1 VTSPRAILL
10 LLAKAPQAGRVKTRL
25 CPPAAP
31 VQAARIAAAA
41 LLDTLAALRA
51 VPGGQTVVALA
62 GDLAGAER
70 CEEISAALHDLPVI
84 PQRGT
89 TLGQRIA
96 ACHTDAADLL
106 PGLASLQVGMDTP
119 QADPS
124 LLARCL
130 RRLDRPGTG
139 AVLGPALDGGWW
151 ALGLRDPRAAVAI
164 ADVATSRADTGA
176 RTAHALRGHGLTV
189 GRLPNL
195 RDVDTIADARTVA
208 AAIPASRFAAAVRE
222 LP

>member
-10 LLAKAPQAGRVKTRL
+10 LLAKAPQPGRVKTRL
-25 CPPAAP
+25 CPPAGP

-51 VPGGQTVVALA
+51 VPGVQPVVALA
-62 GDLAGAER
+62 GDIAGAER
-70 CEEISAALHDLPVI
+70 CQEISAALRGLPVI
-84 PQRGT
+84 AQRGAS
-89 TLGQRIA
+89 LGERIA
-96 ACHTDAADLL
+96 ACHTDAAGLL
-106 PGLASLQVGMDTP
+106 PGVASLQVGMDTP
-119 QADPS
+119 QIDAG
-124 LLARCL
+124 LLTRCL

-151 ALGLRDPRAAVAI
+151 ALGLRDPHAAAAI
-164 ADVATSRADTGA
+164 AGVATSQPDTGA
-176 RTAHALRGHGLTV
+176 RTADALRRHGLTV
-189 GRLPNL
+189 SQLPPL
-195 RDVDTIADARTVA
+195 CDVDTMADAHAVA